1 MSLDEKTLSIIA
13 KLGASTESTLKPI
26 GKPSVTG
33 EQPRLKVA
41 HTPMALSH
49 MPCPPPH
56 ENCPPSSVAYAKIEA
71 PVIKSVEITPI
82 CDTGPL
88 VKENYAEAFG
98 MALQLFDHAC
108 RCIRGEDV
116 TVVNGSGCP
125 ATPAWIA
132 QHQSQVRS

>member
-49 MPCPPPH
+49 MPCPPQH

-71 PVIKSVEITPI
+71 PEIKPI

-98 MALQLFDHAC
+98 MSMQMIEHIC
-108 RCIRGEDV
+108 RCLRMQNDV
-116 TVVNGSGCP
+116 SVINP
-125 ATPAWIA
+125 
-132 QHQSQVRS
+132 SQQFTGARIP